1 MIYCNINE
9 CKNWLPLQE
18 VHLMKNKPG
27 FKPIGKTG
35 EYRGRCSF
43 SAIKI
48 NSTTAKGLHTK
59 QILAVCGS
67 YNTNSPKTFKCDESR
82 CLHHIDGNLCD
93 KIRYEEDLYIDKTTA
108 FIGAEKTEVPRCKV
122 FAHRWRENAFDWGK
136 AAQGIF

>member
-18 VHLMKNKPG
+18 IHHMKNKPG
-27 FKPIGKTG
+27 FIPIGKLD
-35 EYRGRCSF
+35 EYKGRCSF
-43 SAIKI
+43 SVIQI
-48 NSTTAKGLHTK
+48 DSTTAKSLHTK
-59 QILAVCGS
+59 QVLAVCGS
-67 YNTNSPKTFKCDESR
+67 YNTSSPKTFTCNEKR
-82 CLHHIDGNLCD
+82 CLRYLDGNKCD

-108 FIGAEKTEVPRCKV
+108 FIGVEKTEVPRCKV

>member
-1 MIYCNINE
+1 MIYCNISE
-9 CKNWLPLQE
+9 CKNWLPLPD

-35 EYRGRCSF
+35 EYVGRCSF

-59 QILAVCGS
+59 QVLAVCGS
-67 YNTNSPKTFKCDESR
+67 YNTDAPKTFECEESR
-82 CLHHIDGNLCD
+82 CFHYLDGNGCD
-93 KIRYEEDLYIDKTTA
+93 KVKQQEDLYIDKTVA
-108 FIGAEKTEVPRCKV
+108 FTDMGKTEVNRCKV